1 MKKKTISILLASRE
15 RSEELID
22 TISLFYDLS
31 YNKENIEFIIRLDND
46 DFDTISQI
54 NKLPYLEKLKIIIGP
69 RYNGYIDLHKFYNE
83 SYKLSEGVFI
93 FLINDDLKVLTK
105 NYDKIILDTLNE
117 SPKIYTGID
126 NYALDYEG
134 WNFPIIDY
142 RIIEKIGYIS
152 RCVFYDGYLYFM
164 LKNDNIY
171 ETLPIHFSHIKIND
185 NLTKE
190 KLITVNE
197 INKNDIKHLDTFK
210 EYMEED
216 RKKVLTLF
224 DKI

>member
-1 MKKKTISILLASRE
+1 
-15 RSEELID
+15 
-22 TISLFYDLS
+22 
-31 YNKENIEFIIRLDND
+31 
-46 DFDTISQI
+46 
-54 NKLPYLEKLKIIIGP
+54 
-69 RYNGYIDLHKFYNE
+69 
-83 SYKLSEGVFI
+83 
-93 FLINDDLKVLTK
+93 
-105 NYDKIILDTLNE
+105 
-117 SPKIYTGID
+117 
-126 NYALDYEG
+126 
-134 WNFPIIDY
+134 
-142 RIIEKIGYIS
+142 
-152 RCVFYDGYLYFM
+152 M